1 MKRVDWKK
9 EGYELIRN
17 IISLIRYYEDRTN
30 IDSKNFCSNRFRRF
44 KIEQY
49 VRELRH
55 DLDLQWRTIRFLRR
69 VK

>member
-9 EGYELIRN
+9 NDYELIRD
-17 IISLIRYYEDRTN
+17 IIKLIRYYEDRLN
-30 IDSKNFCSNRFRRF
+30 MDSKNFCSNRFRRF
-44 KIEQY
+44 KIQKYVEQ
-49 VRELRH
+49 LRH